1 MYLFPWRY
9 HYECVIF
16 LVFLVFICEH
26 KDLLLPKFCKVLFHS
41 LISRN
46 LLTCACYKLELCGC
60 EYKGTLR
67 EIQGAIPGEQ
77 TLLKYSDTY
86 ANVLCK
92 FVLGEPEMHTQ
103 DLGTWWV
110 GTECP
115 QPEEAS
121 LKGVMNRRFL
131 EGICWEWDWGV
142 AMLYFSWLPFQT
154 SFRHPLDSM
163 RGSGSLREFPDS
175 ICIKVLYWMY
185 ADCQCC
191 PQEPSWRKHKLC
203 LKSENRQDFIS
214 QQSFSIRGIITKC
227 WKLFELR

>member
-1 MYLFPWRY
+1 MWLWVQGNITWDTRSHPRGNRLCSNTQR
-9 HYECVIF
+9 HMQMSCVN
-16 LVFLVFICEH
+16 LYCGA
-26 KDLLLPKFCKVLFHS
+26 
-41 LISRN
+41 RN
-46 LLTCACYKLELCGC
+46 A
-60 EYKGTLR
+60 
-67 EIQGAIPGEQ
+67 
-77 TLLKYSDTY
+77 
-86 ANVLCK
+86 
-92 FVLGEPEMHTQ
+92 HT

-121 LKGVMNRRFL
+121 LKGVINIRFL

-154 SFRHPLDSM
+154 NFRHPLDSM

-175 ICIKVLYWMY
+175 ICIKMLYWMY

>member
-26 KDLLLPKFCKVLFHS
+26 KDLLHPKFCKVLFHS

-92 FVLGEPEMHTQ
+92 FVLGYQKCTHRIWAL
-103 DLGTWWV
+103 DGLGQNVRNPRKPLLKELWTEGFLKESAGS
-110 GTECP
+110 GTEEWPCCT
-115 QPEEAS
+115 S
-121 LKGVMNRRFL
+121 LGCHFKRVLDIHLIVWGDL
-131 EGICWEWDWGV
+131 DLWESSLILFVLKCYTGCMLIVSV
-142 AMLYFSWLPFQT
+142 A
-154 SFRHPLDSM
+154 
-163 RGSGSLREFPDS
+163 
-175 ICIKVLYWMY
+175 
-185 ADCQCC
+185 
-191 PQEPSWRKHKLC
+191 
-203 LKSENRQDFIS
+203 LKSQAEENINCVWS
-214 QQSFSIRGIITKC
+214 QKIDRTLSANKVSVFV
-227 WKLFELR
+227 E